1 MYQLVVDFVV
11 CQDVSDCYF
20 EVVKIMFFVSGFVD
34 NFVKVC
40 VLEVIFWCFYFCVF
54 FYLQLL
60 YLLGGKGSIDFI
72 GFFGGNR
79 YWFDVV

>member
-1 MYQLVVDFVV
+1 M
-11 CQDVSDCYF
+11 SDCYV
-20 EVVKIMFFVSGFVD
+20 EIVKIMFFVSGFVD
-34 NFVKVC
+34 NFVKVS